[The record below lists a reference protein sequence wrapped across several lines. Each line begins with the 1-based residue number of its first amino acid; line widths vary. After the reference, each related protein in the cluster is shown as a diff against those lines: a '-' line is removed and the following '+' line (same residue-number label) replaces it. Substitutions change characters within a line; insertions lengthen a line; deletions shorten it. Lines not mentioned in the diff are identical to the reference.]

1 MSELYA
7 GLDLHSGNTYIGLIE
22 KGTMK
27 RVFEKR
33 VRNNLEEVVW
43 TLAPYREEIRGIA
56 VESTFNWYWLVDGL
70 NEAGYGCVHLANPAA
85 IQQYKG
91 LKYADDRHDA
101 FWLAQMLSLGILPEG
116 YIYPREERPVRDLLR
131 KRSFLV
137 KQRTAHIIS
146 LQSMIE
152 RNTGVHM
159 NANAL
164 RKVKAEDIKQI
175 LKEDHLVL
183 LGTTSLETI
192 DFLGK
197 SIKEIEKTVKKT
209 VKTRDAFE
217 KLHMVPGIGD
227 ILAMT
232 IMLEVGD
239 ISRFARV
246 GDFSSYCRCV
256 PTGRFSNGKNK
267 GKGNVKNGNRYLAW
281 AFIEAAYLSMRQ
293 SPKIA
298 GYYKKKASRTH
309 KMVAVKTIA
318 SKLARACYYILRDGV
333 DFKEEMLFC

>member
-1 MSELYA
+1 M
-7 GLDLHSGNTYIGLIE
+7 D
-22 KGTMK
+22 
-27 RVFEKR
+27 
-33 VRNNLEEVVW
+33 
-43 TLAPYREEIRGIA
+43 
-56 VESTFNWYWLVDGL
+56 
-70 NEAGYGCVHLANPAA
+70 AGYDCVHLANPAA

-116 YIYPREERPVRDLLR
+116 YVYPREERPIRDLLR

-159 NANAL
+159 SANAL
-164 RKVKAEDIKQI
+164 RKVKEEDIKQL
-175 LKEDHLVL
+175 LKEEHLML

-192 DFLGK
+192 AFLGK
-197 SIKEIEKTVKKT
+197 NIRSIEKTVKKG
-209 VKTRDAFE
+209 VKTREAFE

-246 GDFSSYCRCV
+246 GNFSSYCRCA
-256 PTGRFSNGKNK
+256 PTGRISNGKKK

-281 AFIEAAYLSMRQ
+281 AFIEAAFLSIGK

-298 GYYKKKASRTH
+298 GYYKRKASKTH
-309 KMVAVKTIA
+309 MMVAIKSIA
-318 SKLARACYYILRDGV
+318 SKLAKACYYMLRDGV
-333 DFKEEMLFC
+333 EFKEEVLFC

>member
-1 MSELYA
+1 MRELYV
-7 GLDLHSGNTYIGLIE
+7 GMDLHSGNTYVGILE
-22 KGTMK
+22 KGSFK

-33 VRNNLEEVVW
+33 VRNSLEEILW
-43 TLAPYREEIRGIA
+43 ALSPYREEIKGIT

-70 NEAGYGCVHLANPAA
+70 NESGYDCVHLANPAA

-101 FWLAQMLSLGILPEG
+101 YWLAQMLSLGILPEG
-116 YIYPREERPVRDLLR
+116 YIYPKNERPVRDLLR

-152 RNTGVHM
+152 RHTGVHM
-159 NANAL
+159 SANAM
-164 RKVKAEDIKQI
+164 RTAKSEDIKEL
-175 LKEDHLVL
+175 LKEEHLVL
-183 LGTTSLETI
+183 LGITSFEVI
-192 DFLGK
+192 EFLRK
-197 SIKEIEKTVKKT
+197 SIKDIEKKVKKM
-209 VKTRDAFE
+209 VKTKESFE
-217 KLHMVPGIGD
+217 YLHTVPGIGD

-232 IMLEVGD
+232 IVLETGD
-239 ISRFARV
+239 ISRFAKV
-246 GDFSSYCRCV
+246 GNFSSYCRCA
-256 PTGRFSNGKNK
+256 PTGRISNGKKK

-281 AFIEAAYLSMRQ
+281 AFIEAAFLSIGK

-298 GYYKKKASRTH
+298 GYYKRKVSKTH
-309 KMVAVKTIA
+309 MMVAIKSIA

-333 DFKEEMLFC
+333 PFKEEMLFC

>member
-1 MSELYA
+1 MSELYV
-7 GLDLHSGNTYIGLIE
+7 GLDLHSGNTYVGIIE
-22 KGTMK
+22 KGSMK

-33 VRNNLEEVVW
+33 VRNNIEEIVW
-43 TLAPYREEIRGIA
+43 TLNPYREEIGGIA

-70 NEAGYGCVHLANPAA
+70 NEAGYDCVHLANPAA

-101 FWLAQMLSLGILPEG
+101 FWLGQMLSLGILPEG
-116 YIYPREERPVRDLLR
+116 YIYPKDERPVRDLLR

-152 RNTGVHM
+152 RHTGVHM
-159 NANAL
+159 SANTL
-164 RKVKAEDIKQI
+164 RTIKPEDIKRL
-175 LKEDHLVL
+175 LKEDHLVT
-183 LGTTSLETI
+183 LGTTSLEVI

-197 SIKEIEKTVKKT
+197 SIKDIEKKVKKA
-209 VKTRDAFE
+209 VKTRGAFE
-217 KLHMVPGIGD
+217 YLHTVPGIGD

-246 GDFSSYCRCV
+246 GKFSSYCRCA
-256 PTGRFSNGKNK
+256 PTGRISNGRNK

-281 AFIEAAYLSMRQ
+281 AFIEAAFISIRN
-293 SPKIA
+293 SPKIY
-298 GYYKKKASRTH
+298 GYYKRKASKTH
-309 KMVAVKTIA
+309 MMVAVKSIA

-333 DFKEEMLFC
+333 PFKEEMLFS

>member
-1 MSELYA
+1 MRELYA
-7 GLDLHSGNTYIGLIE
+7 GLDLHSGNTYVGIIE
-22 KGTMK
+22 KGTS
-27 RVFEKR
+27 RRIFEKR
-33 VRNNLEEVVW
+33 VRNNLEELVW
-43 TLAPYREEIRGIA
+43 TLNPYHEEIKGIA

-70 NEAGYGCVHLANPAA
+70 NEAGYDCVHLANPAA

-116 YIYPREERPVRDLLR
+116 YVYPRQERPVRDLLR
-131 KRSFLV
+131 KRTFLV
-137 KQRTAHIIS
+137 RQRTAHIIS

-159 NANAL
+159 SANAL
-164 RKVKAEDIKQI
+164 RKVKAEDIKRI

-183 LGTTSLETI
+183 MGTTSLEAI
-192 DFLGK
+192 AFLGK
-197 SIKEIEKTVKKT
+197 NIRNIEKTVKKE
-209 VKTRDAFE
+209 VKTRGAFE

-246 GDFSSYCRCV
+246 GDFTSYCRCV
-256 PTGRFSNGKNK
+256 PTGRLSNGKSK

-281 AFIEAAYLSMRQ
+281 AFVEAAVLSLRQ
-293 SPKIA
+293 SPRIA
-298 GYYKKKASRTH
+298 GYYKRKASKTH
-309 KMVAVKTIA
+309 RMVAIKTIA
-318 SKLARACYYILRDGV
+318 SKLARACYYMLRDDV
-333 DFKEEMLFC
+333 EFKEEMLFC